1 MADEN
6 VPNPAPNPASET
18 FSKEYVAE
26 LRRENSTYRQRA
38 IEHETKSKATEEA
51 LAKAQAEADAKA
63 DAKIAE
69 ISTAAEQ
76 RIIRAELKAA
86 AKEAGMVDLDGL
98 KMADLSGVKLN
109 KDGEIEGVDELMKGL
124 KESKPYLFGTPN
136 TSSTAKPPDGKP
148 PVPKKATE
156 MSKEEYAKAKA
167 ALIK

>member
-6 VPNPAPNPASET
+6 VPNPAPNPAIET

-86 AKEAGMVDLDGL
+86 AKEAGMVDIDGL
-98 KMADLSGVKLN
+98 KMADLSTIKLN
-109 KDGEIEGVDELMKGL
+109 KDGEIEGVDALMKSL

-136 TSSTAKPPDGKP
+136 TSSTAKPPEGKP
-148 PVPKKATE
+148 TAPKKATE

-167 ALIK
+167 ALTK